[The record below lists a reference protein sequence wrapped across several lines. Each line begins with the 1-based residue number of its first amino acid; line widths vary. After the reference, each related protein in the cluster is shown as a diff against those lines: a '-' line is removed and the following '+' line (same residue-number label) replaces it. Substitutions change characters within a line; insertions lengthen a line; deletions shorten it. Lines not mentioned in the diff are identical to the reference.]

1 MRSTEASAALT
12 DSNCYIEKE
21 VGVSVDRR
29 HTCALAHLHTCT
41 PVHST
46 PLAKTWLDGEPI
58 ITSLPY
64 QLCSSGFLLHD
75 QSTHL
80 LTDSMFSVMQLSR
93 DQLL

>member
-12 DSNCYIEKE
+12 DPNCYIGKE

-46 PLAKTWLDGEPI
+46 PLAKTWLHEEPI
-58 ITSLPY
+58 IANSLSHFG
-64 QLCSSGFLLHD
+64 LRFFFF
-75 QSTHL
+75 TINL
-80 LTDSMFSVMQLSR
+80 LTGSMFSVMQFSR
-93 DQLL
+93 DRLL